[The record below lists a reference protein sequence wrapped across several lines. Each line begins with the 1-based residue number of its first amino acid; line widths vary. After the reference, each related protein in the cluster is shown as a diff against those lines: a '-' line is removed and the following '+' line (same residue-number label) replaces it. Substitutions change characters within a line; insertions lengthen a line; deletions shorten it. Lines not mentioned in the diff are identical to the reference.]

1 MKRIVF
7 SLIILLGISFLTSCT
22 PIVHHADPFYNY
34 DDFTH
39 NRIPL
44 IKPIEANRLNSSYP
58 WNMQLRPGIWIVDY
72 PNSQGIDYLYFHV
85 EELEKFAVKDDV
97 IMAYSP
103 HVDQEAKAYIQ
114 DNYYHWFVMVPD
126 KDITQGFQTEDEFR
140 SYIQTLGVQD
150 PEWQTPEEVFQQ
162 FRHTGCLAWIP
173 DCK

>member
-1 MKRIVF
+1 MKSTFIC
-7 SLIILLGISFLTSCT
+7 SMILLSISILTSCT
-22 PIVHHADPFYNY
+22 SIVHHADPFYNY

-58 WNMQLRPGIWIVDY
+58 WSMQLRPGIWIVDY

-85 EELEKFAVKDDV
+85 EELEKFAVKDGV
-97 IMAYSP
+97 IMAYSSY
-103 HVDQEAKAYIQ
+103 VDQEAKAYIQ
-114 DNYYHWFVMVPD
+114 DNYYHWFIMVPD
-126 KDITQGFQTEDEFR
+126 KEITKGFQTEDDFR

-150 PEWQTPEEVFQQ
+150 PDWQMPDEAFQQ
-162 FRHTGCLAWIP
+162 FRHTGCLEWIP